1 MTVWLASLKKYL
13 KELQPLQVCLVTNPS
28 KCLLV
33 LLPIIFWCNTN
44 DAFWYSEQIDQTK
57 IWPHFP
63 LEFPEEFRNKKYS
76 YVPHTMNV
84 DDDQVFWFFEE
95 PLKTFLNFFFVV
107 ELTFNKGK
115 PRGSRHMFSQS
126 HLACFLGGLFCS
138 VVAERKVMG
147 AFFLGLW
154 LMAAMHILL
163 LSPVKFFQPRKAP
176 VSVVSVV
183 YLLSYKFQLKTR
195 SVTN

>member
-1 MTVWLASLKKYL
+1 MTVWLLVSFKKIWQHY
-13 KELQPLQVCLVTNPS
+13 KFCLVTNPS

-57 IWPHFP
+57 IRPHFP

-76 YVPHTMNV
+76 YVPHNECRRWPSFL
-84 DDDQVFWFFEE
+84 VFWRATKNILKF
-95 PLKTFLNFFFVV
+95 PLRRRRTTK
-107 ELTFNKGK
+107 TFNKGK

-138 VVAERKVMG
+138 VVAERKVME

-163 LSPVKFFQPRKAP
+163 LSPVKFF
-176 VSVVSVV
+176 
-183 YLLSYKFQLKTR
+183 
-195 SVTN
+195 

>member
-1 MTVWLASLKKYL
+1 MAT
-13 KELQPLQVCLVTNPS
+13 LQILPGHKPV

-107 ELTFNKGK
+107 VEQPKLLIKENHEGVVT
-115 PRGSRHMFSQS
+115 
-126 HLACFLGGLFCS
+126 CFP
-138 VVAERKVMG
+138 KV
-147 AFFLGLW
+147 
-154 LMAAMHILL
+154 
-163 LSPVKFFQPRKAP
+163 
-176 VSVVSVV
+176 
-183 YLLSYKFQLKTR
+183 T
-195 SVTN
+195 

>member
-1 MTVWLASLKKYL
+1 MLSKSWYYYSCKVTLLVFFFYSLAVFAFWIFNQCKTVVFYDSMVSFFKKIWCFNL

-57 IWPHFP
+57 IRLHFP

-126 HLACFLGGLFCS
+126 HLACFLGGLF
-138 VVAERKVMG
+138 
-147 AFFLGLW
+147 LLW
-154 LMAAMHILL
+154 PNEKL
-163 LSPVKFFQPRKAP
+163 
-176 VSVVSVV
+176 
-183 YLLSYKFQLKTR
+183 
-195 SVTN
+195 